1 MSATFEKFACWD
13 FQTGVNCFSKAVCP
27 IMNIFSSS
35 PKNRPPKVNDQVSA
49 KVDIWS
55 ARHNQVVG
63 TGGMY
68 VGMIRKGSR
77 GIVTSVSHLIEI
89 EIRENLASAF
99 PMSLKVQTKWPLP
112 GAGGAWFMTKSPV
125 ATLSG

>member
-1 MSATFEKFACWD
+1 
-13 FQTGVNCFSKAVCP
+13 
-27 IMNIFSSS
+27 
-35 PKNRPPKVNDQVSA
+35 
-49 KVDIWS
+49 
-55 ARHNQVVG
+55 
-63 TGGMY
+63 MY

-89 EIRENLASAF
+89 EIRENLAGAF

>member
-1 MSATFEKFACWD
+1 
-13 FQTGVNCFSKAVCP
+13 
-27 IMNIFSSS
+27 
-35 PKNRPPKVNDQVSA
+35 
-49 KVDIWS
+49 
-55 ARHNQVVG
+55 
-63 TGGMY
+63 MY

-112 GAGGAWFMTKSPV
+112 GAGGGRGS
-125 ATLSG
+125 